1 MGFFHNQKSISFS
14 VLIHAAFL
22 LLWAVVY
29 QTRPLDLERPNFK
42 TTYIEV
48 EPLPQ
53 SITSSEESKRV
64 VQTDAGHEVK
74 EAKPD
79 AFMGEKTQVVDQ
91 QKVSAQQPAQ
101 PAQIPQKKVATK
113 VKKQSQSKMSQ
124 SKMKELTQAFPSL
137 AALGVALPKPGTKPE
152 DDYARDTAE
161 KSSVE
166 AQVRG
171 EYVKGFKAG
180 EQTLLNTREYVFYG
194 YFQRIRERLDRAWDQ
209 SLRTKLT
216 QYFYKGR
223 QLAAESDYTTKLLVT
238 LDDDGQV
245 IRVQLVGQSGTRDLD
260 DAAIRA
266 FNDAGPFPNPPKGL
280 VDAEGQIQVRW
291 DFVLR
296 T

>member
-1 MGFFHNQKSISFS
+1 MGFFQNQKSISFS
-14 VLIHAAFL
+14 LLLHAAFL
-22 LLWAVVY
+22 LLWAVIY
-29 QTRPLDLERPNFK
+29 QTRPLDLDRPAFT

-48 EPLPQ
+48 EPLPRSALDTEQ
-53 SITSSEESKRV
+53 SKRV
-64 VQTDAGHEVK
+64 VQTEAGQEVK
-74 EAKPD
+74 VAKPD
-79 AFMGEKTQVVDQ
+79 AFMGEKNQVVDQ
-91 QKVSAQQPAQ
+91 QKVSAQKLAQ
-101 PAQIPQKKVATK
+101 PAQAPQKKLAAK
-113 VKKQSQSKMSQ
+113 PKSKSNSKME
-124 SKMKELTQAFPSL
+124 ELTKAFPALST
-137 AALGVALPKPGTKPE
+137 LGVALPKPGTKPE
-152 DDYARDTAE
+152 DDYSPNTAE
-161 KSSVE
+161 NGSLA

-180 EQTLLNTREYVFYG
+180 EQTMLNTREYVFYG

-209 SLRTKLT
+209 SLRAKLT